1 MVRRWLWEQ
10 IFLVVEAD
18 KVASLDAVEAEEVQR
33 RAAFAGKNS
42 SCFWL

>member
-1 MVRRWLWEQ
+1 MAQRWLWEQ

-18 KVASLDAVEAEEVQR
+18 KVASLDAVQAEEVGQ

-42 SCFWL
+42 CFKGC